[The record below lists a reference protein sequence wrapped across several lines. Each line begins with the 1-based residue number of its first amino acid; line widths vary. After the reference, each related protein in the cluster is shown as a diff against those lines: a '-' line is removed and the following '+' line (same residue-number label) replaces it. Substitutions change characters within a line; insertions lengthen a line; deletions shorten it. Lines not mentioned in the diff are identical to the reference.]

1 MEIIVTLLTENT
13 QETEKLKAEINHY
26 ISLLNAHMNSNISVN
41 RVERFG
47 QYILFSVLYFS
58 VNRWLSFYSYSYT
71 FHIW

>member
-26 ISLLNAHMNSNISVN
+26 MSLLNAHMNSNISVN

-47 QYILFSVLYFS
+47 
-58 VNRWLSFYSYSYT
+58 
-71 FHIW
+71 